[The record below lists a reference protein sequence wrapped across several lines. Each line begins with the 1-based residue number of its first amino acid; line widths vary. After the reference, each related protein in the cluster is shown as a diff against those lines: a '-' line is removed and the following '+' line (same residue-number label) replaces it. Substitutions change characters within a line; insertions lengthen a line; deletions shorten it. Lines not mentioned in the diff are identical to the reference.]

1 MEYLRNKI
9 QQIIINSKEKNKVLV
24 IGIDGPTAVGKTT
37 LANNISQELKKKF
50 EVFIFRLDWTL
61 KDRKTREHS
70 LKKFKKY
77 NNNFYFEAE
86 SHMTLG
92 KTTEFLK
99 KIETFNNSKK
109 KNYQINLNKL
119 YDRSGSTKNDLTIK
133 KKISKNTIIFV
144 EGHYSGYS
152 EIYNYL
158 DFNILLLAD
167 KHELLNRKIERVK
180 DYRSPIETAK
190 YFDLIDIPSFVN
202 YLTRFGN
209 NYNMVIDNSNYFKP
223 IIKNNKYIQ
232 NWLNENYKFS
242 KKKFKLENIFID
254 FNYFD
259 ILKDNLSSDD
269 DIKKLFNSIINIDNF
284 LNKNFIL
291 SVDNIKSGL
300 YDYVSKVV
308 NKANKDLPL

>member
-1 MEYLRNKI
+1 M
-9 QQIIINSKEKNKVLV
+9 
-24 IGIDGPTAVGKTT
+24 
-37 LANNISQELKKKF
+37 
-50 EVFIFRLDWTL
+50 
-61 KDRKTREHS
+61 
-70 LKKFKKY
+70 
-77 NNNFYFEAE
+77 
-86 SHMTLG
+86 
-92 KTTEFLK
+92 
-99 KIETFNNSKK
+99 
-109 KNYQINLNKL
+109 
-119 YDRSGSTKNDLTIK
+119 
-133 KKISKNTIIFV
+133 
-144 EGHYSGYS
+144 
-152 EIYNYL
+152 
-158 DFNILLLAD
+158 LAD

-308 NKANKDLPL
+308 NKANKELNKSKLEFKYTNSFHNLYYKKLPITVGLDFTINRNIINILLNITRSNLEILFYWKGGQKKLQ